1 MLKRILAAAA
11 VLALTGTVLAA
22 PHQGYA
28 ANSTQA
34 QSGWATFHTGGHT
47 LFGNDYGAKPA
58 PAPET
63 NHYAFLASQSRCGV
77 AFHDKEIRYWDARA
91 ERWATKSVA
100 RPHRVCD

>member
-11 VLALTGTVLAA
+11 ALALTGVVLAA
-22 PHQGYA
+22 PHQGHA

-34 QSGWATFHTGGHT
+34 VNGWGAFHTGMHT
-47 LFGNDYGAKPA
+47 LFGNDYGAQ

-63 NHYAFLASQSRCGV
+63 YHYAFAASQARCGI
-77 AFHDKEIRYWDARA
+77 AYHDKEIRYWDAHS
-91 ERWATKSVA
+91 ERWLTKLVA